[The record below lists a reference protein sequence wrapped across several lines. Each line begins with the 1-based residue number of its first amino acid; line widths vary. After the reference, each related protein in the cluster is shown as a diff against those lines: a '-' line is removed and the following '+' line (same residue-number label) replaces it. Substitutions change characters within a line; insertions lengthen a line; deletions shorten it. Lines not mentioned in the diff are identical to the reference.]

1 MAYRKVVGSK
11 KNCYLASLDN
21 DEDIKVKKKGKN
33 EYHQT
38 ITKKIICA
46 ITEDQK
52 ELIENMS
59 AADRRKVVELVVDLY
74 KQRQAMNKE
83 KRREY

>member
-1 MAYRKVVGSK
+1 MAYRKVMGNK
-11 KNCYLASLDN
+11 TKCYLSSLDN
-21 DEDIKVKKKGKN
+21 DEDIKVKKKGPN

-52 ELIENMS
+52 ELIENVS
-59 AADRRKVVELVVDLY
+59 DEDREKIVELVVNLY
-74 KQRQAMNKE
+74 KQRQV
-83 KRREY
+83 